1 MKIIHRKTLWIH
13 SVFSLIVVS
22 LLVTLIVFNRNIP
35 VALLAI
41 AIGVYVVGNAAIHIK
56 RDDFREDTMLE
67 YFLLGAAVLIVLV
80 SAVGA

>member
-1 MKIIHRKTLWIH
+1 M
-13 SVFSLIVVS
+13 FSLIVVS